1 MLSPATYISILYA
14 AGIILGRFFNVPITA
29 WMFSAIVLAAASAV
43 LIARRQKPL
52 YLIALSILL
61 IGVISFQLAVSRP
74 TAIKDQGLSKNPLV
88 SISMSVKDRLLSV
101 IKSTMD
107 EPYASLMGS
116 IIFGA
121 TASPLPSDIQ
131 ENYRTAGV
139 IHLLVVS
146 GTQVSIIVSVIS
158 NICKYLFLA
167 KKMQLFVVTIANI
180 MFTIM
185 TGAGAS
191 ITRAAIMAEA
201 ALLSRAFGRS
211 NDFYNSLSM
220 SALILMCM
228 DPLVLFDIGFQLS
241 FVATW
246 ALFYVA
252 PAFEEKI
259 KGFVPD
265 SLANLI
271 SISIA
276 PTIATTPII
285 LYNFAQVSIVSFIT
299 NFLIL
304 PWIEVTVILGF
315 ASTVIGLIFLPL
327 AYVINNTLTLL
338 LAVLNGIINYFSAVP
353 FACLYAAP
361 PIFPI
366 ILLYYIMLAMLV
378 EKIRGKINIRL
389 NKYLMVAVLL
399 IAALLQISASAAGDL
414 TVTFMDVGQGD
425 AILVQSPSGKNMLI
439 DGGSAG
445 KNDYIAKRYLLPVI
459 RKKGISRLD
468 CLVLTHPHE
477 DHVGGLP
484 YLLKNIKVDLIVDS
498 GQPSTSPAYQKFLSY
513 IGTGKIPYK
522 LGRAGQSIDLG
533 GGAVAYILHPAEP
546 LGDEMNDNSI
556 VIKLV
561 YGKTSF
567 LLMGDLAFEGEKKLI
582 MGEIVL
588 KSDLIKIAHHGSKYS
603 TSDDFISRVR
613 PAYAVI
619 SVGARNKF
627 KHPSPA
633 TLKKLSDVGIRIYR
647 TDINGTI
654 VAKSD
659 GEKMDISLP
668 RNSKL

>member
-1 MLSPATYISILYA
+1 
-14 AGIILGRFFNVPITA
+14 
-29 WMFSAIVLAAASAV
+29 
-43 LIARRQKPL
+43 
-52 YLIALSILL
+52 
-61 IGVISFQLAVSRP
+61 
-74 TAIKDQGLSKNPLV
+74 
-88 SISMSVKDRLLSV
+88 
-101 IKSTMD
+101 
-107 EPYASLMGS
+107 
-116 IIFGA
+116 
-121 TASPLPSDIQ
+121 
-131 ENYRTAGV
+131 
-139 IHLLVVS
+139 
-146 GTQVSIIVSVIS
+146 
-158 NICKYLFLA
+158 
-167 KKMQLFVVTIANI
+167 
-180 MFTIM
+180 
-185 TGAGAS
+185 
-191 ITRAAIMAEA
+191 
-201 ALLSRAFGRS
+201 
-211 NDFYNSLSM
+211 
-220 SALILMCM
+220 
-228 DPLVLFDIGFQLS
+228 
-241 FVATW
+241 
-246 ALFYVA
+246 
-252 PAFEEKI
+252 
-259 KGFVPD
+259 
-265 SLANLI
+265 
-271 SISIA
+271 
-276 PTIATTPII
+276 
-285 LYNFAQVSIVSFIT
+285 
-299 NFLIL
+299 
-304 PWIEVTVILGF
+304 
-315 ASTVIGLIFLPL
+315 
-327 AYVINNTLTLL
+327 
-338 LAVLNGIINYFSAVP
+338 
-353 FACLYAAP
+353 
-361 PIFPI
+361 
-366 ILLYYIMLAMLV
+366 
-378 EKIRGKINIRL
+378 
-389 NKYLMVAVLL
+389 VLL